1 MSHNKPPRAGDMNRQ
16 FFASSFRSFA
26 MASSAKQLVAAT
38 VFAAM
43 LFSGQ
48 SLCAGIVYSNT
59 TSDGTRSVG
68 NNTGNTFTTT
78 SSASTLDSISL
89 YLRKDTETVDMGGGG
104 EFGGGESFEVTA
116 TGFMRIDLYRANN
129 TGPGPYNWDPSF
141 GHLAD
146 SAEINVDTITSSPSL
161 YTFTFS
167 NTSLLANTR
176 YSFMTGFRDASNYQL
191 IHVYTK
197 SSTTSGSPTIGTQ
210 NLIIDGVG
218 YNESIRGTIVTTDSA
233 AVPEIDPAMGSSA
246 LSLVAGVLAMIE
258 QRRRRA
264 TLVA

>member
-1 MSHNKPPRAGDMNRQ
+1 
-16 FFASSFRSFA
+16 
-26 MASSAKQLVAAT
+26 MASSAKQLVAAA

-48 SLCAGIVYSNT
+48 SLRAGIVYSNT
-59 TSDGTRSVG
+59 TSDSTRSVG

-89 YLRKDTETVDMGGGG
+89 YLRKDTETVYD
-104 EFGGGESFEVTA
+104 EFGSREVTA

-233 AVPEIDPAMGSSA
+233 AVPEIDPAMGGSA

>member
-1 MSHNKPPRAGDMNRQ
+1 MNRQ

-48 SLCAGIVYSNT
+48 SLRAGIVYSNT

-89 YLRKDTETVDMGGGG
+89 YLRKDTETVYNGGGG
-104 EFGGGESFEVTA
+104 DYGGGEYGGDGSYEVTA
-116 TGFMRIDLYRANN
+116 TGFMRIDLYRATD

-146 SAEINVDTITSSPSL
+146 SAEINVDTMTSSPSL

-176 YSFMTGFRDASNYQL
+176 YSFMTGFRDGSNGQL

-233 AVPEIDPAMGSSA
+233 AVPEIDPATGVSA

>member
-1 MSHNKPPRAGDMNRQ
+1 
-16 FFASSFRSFA
+16 

-48 SLCAGIVYSNT
+48 SLRAGIVVYSNT
-59 TSDGTRSVG
+59 TSDDSSSVG

-78 SSASTLDSISL
+78 SSASNLESISL
-89 YLRKDTETVDMGGGG
+89 YLRSDTRTVDNGY
-104 EFGGGESFEVTA
+104 EPPYEESPS
-116 TGFMRIDLYRANN
+116 GFMRIDLYRATN
-129 TGPGPYNWDPSF
+129 TGPGPYNWDPSQ
-141 GHLAD
+141 GLLAQ
-146 SAEINVDTITSSPSL
+146 SAYIDVNTITSSPSL

-176 YSFMTGFRDASNYQL
+176 YSFMTGFRDASYTDL
-191 IHVYTK
+191 IYAYTK

-210 NLIIDGVG
+210 NLIVDGTG
-218 YNESIRGTIVTTDSA
+218 YNQSIRGTVVTTGSA
-233 AVPEIDPAMGSSA
+233 AVPEIDPAMGGSA

>member
-1 MSHNKPPRAGDMNRQ
+1 MNRQ

-48 SLCAGIVYSNT
+48 SLRAGIVYSNT
-59 TSDGTRSVG
+59 TSDSTRSVG

-89 YLRKDTETVDMGGGG
+89 YLRKDTETVYNGGGG
-104 EFGGGESFEVTA
+104 DYGGGEYGGGGYGGGGSYEVTA
-116 TGFMRIDLYRANN
+116 TGFMRIDLYRATD

-146 SAEINVDTITSSPSL
+146 SAEINVDTMTSSPSL

-176 YSFMTGFRDASNYQL
+176 YSFMTGFRDGSNYQL

-233 AVPEIDPAMGSSA
+233 AVPEIDPATGGSA

-258 QRRRRA
+258 QRRRRT